1 MITLLFSWDYQL
13 LGECLFS
20 DGKLAQLSLSEIG
33 HARIGGLMQQWQTE
47 GIRMRAR
54 MDIKNDLEEG
64 TIFSY
69 QFIPLTSAQAETAAY
84 CWASDEGHILFQLPE
99 RLVSAWE
106 KICSLD
112 LEPEERFACLQALRH
127 APHRLFE
134 AWNQVVDK
142 MVQK

>member
-13 LGECLFS
+13 LGECLFKE
-20 DGKLAQLSLSEIG
+20 GKLAQLSLSGIG
-33 HARIGGLMQQWQTE
+33 HTRLDGLMQEWQTQ
-47 GIRMRAR
+47 GIRMRTQT
-54 MDIKNDLEEG
+54 DVKNDQEGG

-69 QFIPLTSAQAETAAY
+69 QFTPLTSSQAETATH
-84 CWASDEGHILFQLPE
+84 CWASDEGHILVLLPD
-99 RLVSAWE
+99 RLVAAWE

-134 AWNQVVDK
+134 AWNETVDRL
-142 MVQK
+142 VQK